1 VNNQRN
7 GDESSLSPAP
17 HAERGSAGEVVRTTN
32 PTPSRLA
39 GRGDTE
45 PHEPHLA
52 RRLGLFDATMIV
64 MGGIIGAGIF
74 TNPYVVAQQ
83 VHTPLLILGA
93 WAVGGLIALAGAF
106 IYAELSSQVTESG
119 GQYVY
124 LRKAMHP
131 LVGFVYGWSLLFVIQ
146 TGGMAAVALI
156 FANHLFDL
164 IGIKTS
170 EFNAALLGCVAL
182 AVLTAINC
190 VGVRAGTVTQN
201 VFMVLKLV
209 AIAALVAFG
218 LLWVGPEQNQGA
230 HIVVWSATR
239 WQLIIAFGAALI
251 PAQFAYG
258 GWQTACFVAGEV
270 REPKTTLPRGLLL
283 GVLGVIVVYL
293 SVNYVC
299 VHALGADG
307 LAVTR
312 TPASAVMRLALGERG
327 GRLIAAGIAISTIG
341 FLSQSML
348 TAPRVYFA
356 MAHDGL
362 FFKNLATLNSARVPA
377 LAIGLQGALA
387 IVIALVASKYEQI
400 LNYVVSIDVIFFALS
415 AVCVF
420 VFRKRG
426 GNPTVREGAAL
437 EASSSDGTLPDG
449 RVSATFRVP
458 GHPFTTLF
466 FIGACAVIT
475 FSLLYTAPL
484 NSAISFGIML
494 LGVPAYFV
502 WARKSVP
509 PA

>member
-1 VNNQRN
+1 MSHLDSNQT
-7 GDESSLSPAP
+7 P
-17 HAERGSAGEVVRTTN
+17 TT
-32 PTPSRLA
+32 
-39 GRGDTE
+39 G
-45 PHEPHLA
+45 HLA

-93 WAVGGLIALAGAF
+93 WAVGGLIALAGGF

-124 LRKAMHP
+124 LREAMHP
-131 LVGFVYGWSLLFVIQ
+131 VVGFVYGWSLLFVIQ

-156 FANHLFDL
+156 FANHIFEL
-164 IGIKTS
+164 GGATAS
-170 EFNAALLGCVAL
+170 EWSAALLGSGAL
-182 AVLTAINC
+182 ATLTIINC
-190 VGVRAGTVTQN
+190 LGVRAGTVTQN
-201 VFMVLKLV
+201 VFMVLKLL
-209 AIAALVAFG
+209 AIAALVIIGLAFS
-218 LLWVGPEQNQGA
+218 
-230 HIVVWSATR
+230 SAPHATSAQAVTNSST
-239 WQLIIAFGAALI
+239 WQSLIAFGAALI

-270 REPKTTLPRGLLL
+270 RDPKKTLPRGLLL

-293 SVNYVC
+293 SVNFVC
-299 VHALGADG
+299 VHVLGPEG
-307 LAVTR
+307 LAQTK
-312 TPASAVMRLALGERG
+312 TPASSVMRLALGDKG

-356 MAHDGL
+356 MAEDKL
-362 FFKNLATLNSARVPA
+362 FFRQLASLNRARVPA
-377 LAIGLQGALA
+377 FAIALQGGLA
-387 IVIALVASKYEQI
+387 MVIALVASKYEQI
-400 LNYVVSIDVIFFALS
+400 LNYVVSVDVVFFALS

-420 VFRKRG
+420 VFRKHRR
-426 GNPTVREGAAL
+426 NPNVSEGAG
-437 EASSSDGTLPDG
+437 SVGTLPHG
-449 RVSATFRVP
+449 QVSTSDTFRIP
-458 GHPFTTLF
+458 GHPLTTLF

-475 FSLLYTAPL
+475 FSLLYKFPL

-494 LGVPAYFV
+494 LGVPAYFI

-509 PA
+509 PASAGGLHDHLTVND